1 MRYVTHRR
9 WCQLESRTVKS
20 LIKTPM
26 ADDYY
31 KSLGVSRTASVEEI
45 SKAYR
50 KLARKYHPD
59 LNPDDK
65 NAKKRFQEIQSA
77 YDCLNDP
84 EKRKMYDQFG
94 PDYEKYRAGPGG
106 GGQQGNPFA
115 SGGGQSFDFNE
126 AFGGG
131 GGSGGVD
138 IGDLFRQFTGGGT
151 RNRRSASASP
161 ARGAD
166 VAAEITVPLSTAVL
180 GGETEI
186 TLDRD
191 GIPESLRVKIPAGV
205 HEGKKI
211 RLRGQGNSANG
222 RAGDLLLTIHVA
234 VHPHF
239 KLVGNDLELK
249 LPITVGEAALGGKV
263 DVPTP
268 GGTVTVTIPPRSQSG
283 KRLRVKGQ
291 GARGATG
298 TGDLYIELQIK
309 LPDAISESNLEKL
322 RSLDTAYTKN
332 VRSDIA
338 W

>member
-1 MRYVTHRR
+1 
-9 WCQLESRTVKS
+9 
-20 LIKTPM
+20 M

-31 KSLGVSRTASVEEI
+31 KSLGVSRTASTEDI

-65 NAKKRFQEIQSA
+65 NSKKRFQEIQTA

-94 PDYEKYRAGPGG
+94 PDYEKFRAGPGG
-106 GGQQGNPFA
+106 GGPGGNPF
-115 SGGGQSFDFNE
+115 GGGRGFDFNE
-126 AFGGG
+126 AFGV
-131 GGSGGVD
+131 GGSGNVD
-138 IGDLFRQFTGGGT
+138 LGDIFRQFTGGGT
-151 RNRRSASASP
+151 RNRRSASAAPS
-161 ARGAD
+161 RGAD
-166 VAAEITVPLSTAVL
+166 VEAEITVPLSTAVL

-211 RLRGQGNSANG
+211 RLRGQGHSANG
-222 RAGDLLLTIHVA
+222 RAGDLLLTIHIA
-234 VHPHF
+234 AHPHF

-249 LPITVGEAALGGKV
+249 LPITIGEAAMGGKV

-291 GARGATG
+291 GARGTTG
-298 TGDLYIELQIK
+298 TGDMYIELQIK
-309 LPDAISESNLEKL
+309 LPDALSESNLEKL
-322 RSLDTAYTKN
+322 RSLETAYTKS
-332 VRSDIA
+332 VRLGIA

>member
-1 MRYVTHRR
+1 
-9 WCQLESRTVKS
+9 
-20 LIKTPM
+20 M

-31 KSLGVSRTASVEEI
+31 KSLGVSRTAAAEEI

-65 NAKKRFQEIQSA
+65 NSKKRFQEIQTA

-84 EKRKMYDQFG
+84 AKRKMYDQFG
-94 PDYEKYRAGPGG
+94 ADYERFQAGPGG
-106 GGQQGNPFA
+106 GGPQGSPF
-115 SGGGQSFDFNE
+115 SGGGQGFDFNDV
-126 AFGGG
+126 FGG
-131 GGSGGVD
+131 GGSGNVD
-138 IGDLFRQFTGGGT
+138 IGDIFRQFTGGGT
-151 RNRRSASASP
+151 RNRRSTSGAS
-161 ARGAD
+161 RGAD
-166 VAAEITVPLSTAVL
+166 VEAEITVPLSTAVL

-186 TLDRD
+186 TLDRG

-211 RLRGQGNSANG
+211 RLRGQGQSSNG
-222 RAGDLLLTIHVA
+222 RAGDLLLIIHIA
-234 VHPHF
+234 PHPHF
-239 KLVGNDLELK
+239 KLAGNDLELK
-249 LPITVGEAALGGKV
+249 LPITLGEAALGGKV

-291 GARGATG
+291 GARGTAG

-309 LPDAISESNLEKL
+309 LPDAISESNIEKL
-322 RSLDTAYTKN
+322 RSFETAYTQS
-332 VRSDIA
+332 VRQGIA